1 MGATRTG
8 RLLRRLP
15 WLGLVGAAIVSKEL
29 SQYARE
35 FPLESGWLARLR
47 DCYPNF
53 AGVVCG
59 AAGGM
64 LFRPGFDADRWFRG
78 SVAVATVVM
87 LGWEL
92 SQLRTA
98 LVFDRLDLAASLIA
112 AMLLTGLYALVRD
125 PGPGRMGSRTA
136 YDAPDA
142 WAAPGSPK

>member
-15 WLGLVGAAIVSKEL
+15 WLLLVVAAIVSKEL
-29 SQYARE
+29 IQYARE

-53 AGVVCG
+53 AGVVC
-59 AAGGM
+59 ATSGGM
-64 LFRPGFDADRWFRG
+64 LFRPWFDADRWFRG
-78 SVAVATVVM
+78 SVTVATAVM

-112 AMLLTGLYALVRD
+112 AMMLLSIHALVRD
-125 PGPGRMGSRTA
+125 PGRGLEGGTA
-136 YDAPDA
+136 YDSPNA